1 MKKFGHFLSK
11 LACALVVIFTIG
23 STIAP
28 ITDDSVFSWPS
39 QTVYA
44 KKTAKKAKKAKKKT
58 KKTKKAKKK
67 RTAAIASSW
76 HWKKPKASV
85 YIDLDNNKE
94 LISATKD
101 AIDAWNETKAFTFTA
116 AKSKKKANIVIEQVY
131 SPNTNYAGYTT
142 FHYYVKT
149 GIMYSAVTRLN
160 IYYLQN
166 FSPYNYT
173 YQRILNT
180 VEHELGHAIGLKH
193 NDGVSVMYPTGS
205 LYPIE
210 PVDVENVQKL
220 YKE

>member
-1 MKKFGHFLSK
+1 MKKFSHFLSK

-28 ITDDSVFSWPS
+28 ITDDSVFCWLS

-44 KKTAKKAKKAKKKT
+44 KKTAKKAKKAKKKN
-58 KKTKKAKKK
+58 KKAKKK
-67 RTAAIASSW
+67 RTAAVASSW

-85 YIDLDNNKE
+85 YIDLDNNEE

-101 AIDAWNETKAFTFTA
+101 AIDAWNETKAFTFTE

-166 FSPYNYT
+166 FSPYSYT

-193 NDGVSVMYPTGS
+193 NNGVSVMYPTGS

-220 YKE
+220 YKK

>member
-1 MKKFGHFLSK
+1 MKKFCHFLSK

-44 KKTAKKAKKAKKKT
+44 KKTAKKAKKAKKKS
-58 KKTKKAKKK
+58 KKNKKAKKK
-67 RTAAIASSW
+67 RTAAVASSW

-85 YIDLDNNKE
+85 YIDLDNNEE

-166 FSPYNYT
+166 FSPYSYT

-193 NDGVSVMYPTGS
+193 NNGVSVMYPTGS

>member
-1 MKKFGHFLSK
+1 MKKFSHFLSK

-28 ITDDSVFSWPS
+28 ITDDSVFCWLS

-44 KKTAKKAKKAKKKT
+44 KKTAKKAKKAKKKN
-58 KKTKKAKKK
+58 KKAKKK
-67 RTAAIASSW
+67 RTAAVASSW

-85 YIDLDNNKE
+85 YIDLDNNEE

-101 AIDAWNETKAFTFTA
+101 AIDAWNETKAFTFTE